1 MAPLLA
7 FLLLLAIASTQAF
20 TNPLVSA
27 RSCGAPGTALGVAAE
42 EDTDIR
48 ISWDDEDDDEDDVEP
63 EPSVE
68 AARRRRARWEQLDPK
83 YKQYLIKKGQERAV
97 RNKEKTERKFDKKRK
112 LMMFVKEQQKAK
124 KQSSIVQRP
133 LSVGSSERTP
143 LEDVEV
149 GSERAGKVIS
159 LTHFGAYVDVGTTCD
174 GLLHVSQ
181 LSTEVFVEH
190 PRQLLKPG
198 QEIVVRVRSTNPQ
211 QNKMHLTLLPPEVLE
226 EEKREAESADERIS
240 LEEIQIDDELWGQLK
255 RVTDFGAYVEVG
267 AACDGWLHFMD
278 HPTWDGSM
286 HPSDF
291 MERGQRVR
299 VWVSDID
306 RDQNRLKLTA
316 NRPAH
321 LPGPRR
327 EF

>member
-7 FLLLLAIASTQAF
+7 LLLLLLAIASTQAF
-20 TNPLVSA
+20 TNPLFPAA
-27 RSCGAPGTALGVAAE
+27 RSCSALAVAAE

-48 ISWDDEDDDEDDVEP
+48 IAWDDEDGDDDEP
-63 EPSVE
+63 EPSIA

-83 YKQYLIKKGQERAV
+83 YKQYLIQKGQERAI
-97 RNKEKTERKFDKKRK
+97 RNKKKSEPKFDKKRK

-124 KQSSIVQRP
+124 KRASVVQRP
-133 LSVGSSERTP
+133 LSVGSTDRVP
-143 LEDVEV
+143 LEEVEV
-149 GSERAGKVIS
+149 GSERTGTVIS

-198 QEIVVRVRSTNPQ
+198 QEIVVRVRSTSPDK
-211 QNKMHLTLLPPEVLE
+211 NKMHLTLLPLEVLE
-226 EEKREAESADERIS
+226 EERRDAETVDERIS

-291 MERGQRVR
+291 MKRGQRVR